1 VNKNHKGYI
10 FGVLRKKNS
19 ILEKKY
25 LELFR
30 EEYEK
35 CYSAFSS
42 VNLLAFLSTWH
53 IHNHFSFFFK
63 KKKKT
68 NKNKR
73 TKRMLGDGHLRMLS
87 SISWGIIILYL
98 FEKGIAIPL
107 F

>member
-1 VNKNHKGYI
+1 VAHSQP
-10 FGVLRKKNS
+10 L
-19 ILEKKY
+19 
-25 LELFR
+25 LF
-30 EEYEK
+30 
-35 CYSAFSS
+35 
-42 VNLLAFLSTWH
+42 FLK
-53 IHNHFSFFFK
+53 K

-68 NKNKR
+68 NKNKNKNKR